1 MERGEP
7 EESFRHQ
14 AISLSH
20 AASSRLESSALLCSA
35 LLCSALLTTRIE
47 QRRSAAATHYTPP
60 NTVNYIY

>member
-35 LLCSALLTTRIE
+35 LLTTRIE